1 MGWGHFWRLGRWE
14 SLQSKGQER
23 QRKAP
28 RRPGQSTAAQCWGDR
43 AHLLQQPA
51 LLTQA
56 CLHFP
61 DDLLEPTPLFLH
73 VPLLPAQ
80 PLLQCWGRP
89 TGCSLPPHLPSCQW
103 GQDRGAR
110 GPSTLELLVLLP
122 DPQLPLLGGAE
133 VRGLHTRGQL
143 MQAAGKLLHLLDD
156 AVQGPG
162 VRGAGLGS

>member
-14 SLQSKGQER
+14 SLQRQEGARETKKSTEEARAEDSCPVPGRQALQQGQEDG
-23 QRKAP
+23 P
-28 RRPGQSTAAQCWGDR
+28 
-43 AHLLQQPA
+43 HLLQQPA
-51 LLTQA
+51 LLAQA

-80 PLLQCWGRP
+80 PLLQRWRRP
-89 TGCSLPPHLPSCQW
+89 TGCSLPTHLPSHRQ
-103 GQDRGAR
+103 GQDGGAR

-133 VRGLHTRGQL
+133 V
-143 MQAAGKLLHLLDD
+143 
-156 AVQGPG
+156 
-162 VRGAGLGS
+162 